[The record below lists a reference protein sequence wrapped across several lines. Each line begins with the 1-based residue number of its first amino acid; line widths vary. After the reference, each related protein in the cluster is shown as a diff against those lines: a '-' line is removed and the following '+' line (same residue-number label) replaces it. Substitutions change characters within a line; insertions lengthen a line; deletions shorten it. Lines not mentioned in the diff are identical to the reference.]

1 MRRRWTPAFRLS
13 RPDQVGTLLVAG
25 LALVPTVIGIAALTR
40 IRPDLPADLGA
51 VLPIPAVMVA
61 AVLRFRLVNVY
72 VGEDGIL
79 LRFPMSTRL
88 LPWDTIAAVDT
99 VTCNGAFDE
108 FVGEEVWFDLTDG
121 SAADTPVC
129 HASWIRSAVMRTGLR
144 RTVLSRY
151 RYDEDFERLREIVL
165 ERAAGEIKSKPAAA
179 PPRATYLSARRSAP
193 WSKRVD

>member
-13 RPDQVGTLLVAG
+13 WADQMATLLMAG
-25 LALVPTVIGIAALTR
+25 VALVPAVIGVVALTGLR
-40 IRPDLPADLGA
+40 SDLPVGVGA
-51 VLPIPAVMVA
+51 ITPMPAVMFAV
-61 AVLRFRLVNVY
+61 VLRFRLVNVY
-72 VGEDGIL
+72 VGEDGVL

-88 LPWDTIAAVDT
+88 LPWDTIATVDT

-129 HASWIRSAVMRTGLR
+129 HASWLRSGLMRTGIR

-165 ERAAGEIKSKPAAA
+165 ERAAGEIKPKPAAA
-179 PPRATYLSARRSAP
+179 PPRATYLSARRSAA
-193 WSKRVD
+193 WSKHVD